1 MRIAYTDE
9 QEALRRELRE
19 YYAEL
24 LDPDTERQLST
35 GRGIGPGIRPQAA

>member
-19 YYAEL
+19 YYADL

-35 GRGIGPGIRPQAA
+35 VEASVR